1 MAETQD
7 QTTNVT
13 STYQKHLERIIASLI
28 QKYDLLDA
36 RSEVYK
42 DDIMVYMKLIDGL
55 TKVSAHL
62 RDFMRMAGIRIEG
75 ENDLALLF
83 AKVRESI
90 NEK

>member
-7 QTTNVT
+7 QTNVN
-13 STYQKHLERIIASLI
+13 SYQKHLERIIASLI

-36 RSEVYK
+36 RSEAYK
-42 DDIMVYMKLIDGL
+42 DDVIIYMKLVDAL

>member
-36 RSEVYK
+36 RSEACK
-42 DDIMVYMKLIDGL
+42 DDIMTYLKLVDGL

-62 RDFMRMAGIRIEG
+62 RDFMRMAGVRIEG

>member
-7 QTTNVT
+7 QTNVT
-13 STYQKHLERIIASLI
+13 SAYQKHLERIIASLI

-36 RSEVYK
+36 RSEAYK
-42 DDIMVYMKLIDGL
+42 DDIMIYMKLINGL

>member
-13 STYQKHLERIIASLI
+13 SAYQKHLERIIASLI

-36 RSEVYK
+36 RSEACK
-42 DDIMVYMKLIDGL
+42 DDIMVYLKLIDGL

-62 RDFMRMAGIRIEG
+62 RDFMRMAGVRIEG